1 MTLQGGDD
9 ARSSGER
16 FAVSPQA
23 LRRLRDEFDEE
34 LFGSVIPFW
43 ERHSWD
49 RERGGFWN
57 CLDRTGTVFDVTKYG
72 WLQGRETWLFSKL
85 YRTVERKPA
94 WLAMAKSGAE
104 FLRFKALTPDDRI
117 PFRMTAD
124 GTPISIQRKIFSECF
139 YVMAMAEY
147 ARASGDES
155 YLREAERM
163 FALVWSWA
171 FDWRRVGRPSHPGE
185 TPLQALAVPMIL
197 MNLIEELTDGKAAPY
212 ERQLAQCQEAF
223 LRHVKPEEQRVY
235 EFVRPDGS
243 LCLELPEGRQL
254 NPGHAI
260 EAGWFLQH
268 WAERQRNA
276 GLSALAVDIVR
287 WSHAEGWDRDHGGLF
302 YFLDALGHS
311 PVQLEWNMKLWWPHC
326 EALYAHLL
334 DYSVTGSEGDWSLF
348 QATKDYTFTRFPDR
362 EHGEW
367 YGYLDR
373 EGRVSQSFKGG
384 PYKCAFHVP
393 RALLLCRNLL
403 EALEQ
408 RAESERRSS
417 RERGS

>member
-1 MTLQGGDD
+1 MVSHVSTQTLGQ
-9 ARSSGER
+9 
-16 FAVSPQA
+16 
-23 LRRLRDEFDEE
+23 LCTEFEDE

-43 ERHSWD
+43 EKHSWD
-49 RERGGFWN
+49 RTHGGFWN
-57 CLDRTGTVFDVTKYG
+57 CLDRTGKIFDVTKYG

-85 YRTVERKPA
+85 YRTVERRPE
-94 WLAMAKSGAE
+94 WLEMARSGAE

-117 PFRMTAD
+117 PFRMTAA
-124 GTPISIQRKIFSECF
+124 GVPVYVQRKIFSECF

-155 YLREAERM
+155 YAAEARRM
-163 FALVWSWA
+163 FALVWDRA
-171 FDWRRVGRPSHPGE
+171 FDWRKVGRPAYAGE
-185 TPLQALAVPMIL
+185 TPLQSLAVPMIL
-197 MNLIEELTDGKAAPY
+197 MNLIEELTDGAAVPF
-212 ERQLAQCQEAF
+212 ERELEQCQQAF
-223 LRHVKPEEQRVY
+223 LLHVKPEERRVY

-243 LCLELPEGRQL
+243 LCLDIPEGRLL

-268 WAERQRNA
+268 WAQRQHDA
-276 GLSALAVDIVR
+276 ELSALAADVVR
-287 WSHAEGWDRDHGGLF
+287 WSHAEGWDKDHGGLF
-302 YFLDALGHS
+302 YFLDAQGHS

-334 DYSVTGSEGDWSLF
+334 NYSLTKSAADWELF
-348 QATKDYTFTRFPDR
+348 QTTKDYTFGHFPDR
-362 EHGEW
+362 TYGEW

-384 PYKCAFHVP
+384 AYKCAFHVP

-403 EALEQ
+403 RTLEQ
-408 RAESERRSS
+408 GR
-417 RERGS
+417 

>member
-1 MTLQGGDD
+1 
-9 ARSSGER
+9 
-16 FAVSPQA
+16 
-23 LRRLRDEFDEE
+23 
-34 LFGSVIPFW
+34 
-43 ERHSWD
+43 
-49 RERGGFWN
+49 
-57 CLDRTGTVFDVTKYG
+57 VFDVTKYG

-85 YRTVERKPA
+85 YRTVEPRPE
-94 WLAMAKSGAE
+94 WLAMAKSGAG

-124 GTPISIQRKIFSECF
+124 GTPIYVQRKIFSECF

-163 FALVWSWA
+163 FTLVWSWA
-171 FDWRRVGRPSHPGE
+171 FDWKKVGRPSYAGE

-212 ERQLAQCQEAF
+212 ERELAECQEAF
-223 LRHVKPEEQRVY
+223 LRHVKPAEQRVY
-235 EFVRPDGS
+235 EYVRPDGS
-243 LCLELPEGRQL
+243 LCTDLPEGRQL

-268 WAERQRNA
+268 WAERQQNPE
-276 GLSALAVDIVR
+276 LSALAVDIVR
-287 WSHAEGWDRDHGGLF
+287 WSHAEGWDKEYGGLF
-302 YFLDALGHS
+302 YFLDAQGHS
-311 PVQLEWNMKLWWPHC
+311 PIQLEWNMKLWWPHC

-334 DYSVTGSEGDWSLF
+334 DYAVTGSATDWALF
-348 QATKDYTFTRFPDR
+348 QTVKDYTFGHFPDR
-362 EHGEW
+362 EYGEW

-384 PYKCAFHVP
+384 AYKCAFHVP

-403 EALEQ
+403 AALEQ
-408 RAESERRSS
+408 RAATEQGSSTERHA
-417 RERGS
+417 

>member
-1 MTLQGGDD
+1 MAADAGRTDVPGNAYSVSATTL
-9 ARSSGER
+9 R
-16 FAVSPQA
+16 A
-23 LRRLRDEFDEE
+23 LRTEFEQE
-34 LFGSVIPFW
+34 LFGNVIPFW

-49 RERGGFWN
+49 REHGGFWN
-57 CLDRTGTVFDVTKYG
+57 CLDRTGAVFDVTKYG

-85 YRTVERKPA
+85 YRSVERNPG
-94 WLAMAKSGAE
+94 WLEMARSGAE

-117 PFRMTAD
+117 PFRMTAT
-124 GTPISIQRKIFSECF
+124 GAPIVIQRKIFSECF
-139 YVMAMAEY
+139 YVMALAEY
-147 ARASGDES
+147 ARASGDEG

-163 FALVWSWA
+163 FRLVWSWA
-171 FDWRRVGRPSHPGE
+171 FDWTRVGRPSHRGE
-185 TPLQALAVPMIL
+185 TPLQSLAVPMIL
-197 MNLIEELTDGKAAPY
+197 MNLIEELTDGQGTPY
-212 ERQLAQCQEAF
+212 ERELEQCQLAF
-223 LRHVKPEEQRVY
+223 LRHVKPAERRVY

-243 LCLELPEGRQL
+243 LCPELPEGRQL

-268 WAERQRNA
+268 WARRRGDAE
-276 GLSALAVDIVR
+276 LSALAVDIVR
-287 WSHAEGWDRDHGGLF
+287 WSHVAGWDDDYGGLF
-302 YFLDALGHS
+302 YFLDAGGHS

-334 DYSVTGSEGDWSLF
+334 NYSLTGSDADWALF
-348 QATKDYTFTRFPDR
+348 QSTKDYTFGHFPDR
-362 EHGEW
+362 THGEW

-403 EALEQ
+403 ETMEP
-408 RAESERRSS
+408 ER
-417 RERGS
+417 

>member
-1 MTLQGGDD
+1 MTRQGGG
-9 ARSSGER
+9 ARSVGER
-16 FAVSPQA
+16 FAVSSA
-23 LRRLRDEFDEE
+23 TLRRLRGEFEEE

-49 RERGGFWN
+49 REHGGFWN
-57 CLDRTGTVFDVTKYG
+57 CLDRTGQVFDVTKYG

-85 YRTVERKPA
+85 YRTVERRPE
-94 WLAMAKSGAE
+94 WLAMARSGAE

-124 GTPISIQRKIFSECF
+124 GTPVSIQRKIFSECF

-147 ARASGDES
+147 ARASGDEG
-155 YLREAERM
+155 YAEEARRM
-163 FALVWSWA
+163 FALVWEWA
-171 FDWRRVGRPSHPGE
+171 FDWRKVGRPAYPGA

-197 MNLIEELTDGKAAPY
+197 MNLIEELTDGAAAPY
-212 ERQLAQCQEAF
+212 ERELAQCQEAF
-223 LRHVKPEEQRVY
+223 LRHVKPEEKRVY

-268 WAERQRNA
+268 WAERQHNA
-276 GLSALAVDIVR
+276 ALSALAVDVVR
-287 WSHAEGWDRDHGGLF
+287 WSHAEGWDEEHGGLLS
-302 YFLDALGHS
+302 FLDSRGHS

-334 DYSVTGSEGDWSLF
+334 DYAVTGSAGDWGLF
-348 QATKDYTFTRFPDR
+348 QTTKDYTFAHFPDR
-362 EHGEW
+362 EYGEW

-403 EALEQ
+403 ERLER
-408 RAESERRSS
+408 RAEAEGRP
-417 RERGS
+417 

>member
-1 MTLQGGDD
+1 MTLQAGGT
-9 ARSSGER
+9 RSSAGSY
-16 FAVSPQA
+16 AVPRQT
-23 LRRLRDEFDEE
+23 LGRLRTEFEQE

-49 RERGGFWN
+49 REHGGFWN
-57 CLDRTGTVFDVTKYG
+57 CLDRKGNVFDVTKYG

-85 YRTVERKPA
+85 HRTVEPRPE
-94 WLAMAKSGAE
+94 WLAMAKSGAD

-124 GTPISIQRKIFSECF
+124 GTPIYIQRKIFSECF
-139 YVMAMAEY
+139 YIMAMAEY

-163 FALVWSWA
+163 FALIWSWA
-171 FDWRRVGRPSHPGE
+171 FDWKKVGRPSYAGE

-212 ERQLAQCQEAF
+212 ERELAECQEAF
-223 LRHVKPEEQRVY
+223 LRHVKPAEKRVY
-235 EFVRPDGS
+235 EYVRPDGS
-243 LCLELPEGRQL
+243 LCTELPEGRQL

-268 WAERQRNA
+268 WAGRQRNPE
-276 GLSALAVDIVR
+276 LSALAVDIVR
-287 WSHAEGWDRDHGGLF
+287 WSHAEGWDEEYGGLF
-302 YFLDALGHS
+302 YFLDAQGRS

-334 DYSVTGSEGDWSLF
+334 DYAVTGSEADWTLF
-348 QATKDYTFTRFPDR
+348 QAVKDYTFGHFPDR
-362 EHGEW
+362 EYGEW

-384 PYKCAFHVP
+384 AYKCAFHVP

-403 EALEQ
+403 ETLEQ
-408 RAESERRSS
+408 RASTEPRS
-417 RERGS
+417 

>member
-1 MTLQGGDD
+1 MSSSETTPRAGGPPPRKDPSAVPAATL
-9 ARSSGER
+9 RT
-16 FAVSPQA
+16 
-23 LRRLRDEFDEE
+23 LREEFEAE

-49 RERGGFWN
+49 REQGGFWN
-57 CLDRTGTVFDVTKYG
+57 CLDRRGNVFDVTKYG

-85 YRTVERKPA
+85 HRTVERRPE
-94 WLAMAKSGAE
+94 WLALARSGAE

-124 GTPISIQRKIFSECF
+124 GTPIYVQRKIFSECF

-147 ARASGDES
+147 GRASGDEG
-155 YLREAERM
+155 YLEEARRM
-163 FALVWSWA
+163 FALVWEWA
-171 FDWRRVGRPSHPGE
+171 FDWRKVGRPSYAGA

-197 MNLIEELTDGKAAPY
+197 MNLIEELTDGQAAPY
-212 ERQLAQCQEAF
+212 EEQLAQCQAAF

-268 WAERQRNA
+268 WAERQHDVE
-276 GLSALAVDIVR
+276 LSALAVNIVR
-287 WSHAEGWDRDHGGLF
+287 WSHAAGWDKDHGGLF
-302 YFLDALGHS
+302 SFLDAQGHS
-311 PVQLEWNMKLWWPHC
+311 PVQLEWSMKLWWPHC

-334 DYSVTGSEGDWSLF
+334 DYSVTGSGADWALF
-348 QATKDYTFTRFPDR
+348 EEVKHYTFAHFPDR
-362 EHGEW
+362 EYGEW

-384 PYKCAFHVP
+384 AYKCAFHVP

-403 EALEQ
+403 GALEQ
-408 RAESERRSS
+408 RALEQRA
-417 RERGS
+417 

>member
-1 MTLQGGDD
+1 MTLQAGG
-9 ARSSGER
+9 ARSSVGH
-16 FAVSPQA
+16 FPVPATT
-23 LRRLRDEFDEE
+23 LRQLRTEFEQE

-49 RERGGFWN
+49 REHGGFWN
-57 CLDRTGTVFDVTKYG
+57 CLDRRGNVFDLTKYG

-85 YRTVERKPA
+85 YRTVERRPE

-124 GTPISIQRKIFSECF
+124 GTPIYVQRKIFSECF

-171 FDWRRVGRPSHPGE
+171 FDWRKVGRPSYAGE

-212 ERQLAQCQEAF
+212 ERELAECQQAF
-223 LRHVKPEEQRVY
+223 LRHVKPAEKRVY

-243 LCLELPEGRQL
+243 LCTDLPEGRQL

-268 WAERQRNA
+268 WAERQHDQE
-276 GLSALAVDIVR
+276 LSALAVDIVR
-287 WSHAEGWDRDHGGLF
+287 WSHAEGWDKDYGGLL
-302 YFLDALGHS
+302 YFLDAQGHS
-311 PVQLEWNMKLWWPHC
+311 PIQLEWNMKLWWPHC

-334 DYSVTGSEGDWSLF
+334 NFSVTGSEADWALF
-348 QATKDYTFTRFPDR
+348 QTVKDYTFGHFPDR
-362 EHGEW
+362 EYGEW

-384 PYKCAFHVP
+384 AYKCAFHVP

-403 EALEQ
+403 AALEQ
-408 RAESERRSS
+408 RAATEQGSSTERHA
-417 RERGS
+417 